1 MPQGEKILYE
11 IAKGNAI
18 DTGMD
23 HFGAVIGNNCN
34 IGTSVTVLPGK
45 HIQANTTV
53 RPDTIVARNI
63 NQ

>member
-1 MPQGEKILYE
+1 MYE

-23 HFGAVIGNNCN
+23 HFGAIIGNNCT

-45 HIQANTTV
+45 QIHANTTV
-53 RPDTIVARNI
+53 KPDTIIARNI
-63 NQ
+63 YQ